1 MVTRLLLSHALIVV
15 LSAVF
20 ASRVCFAATNPGVLA
35 AAKQCEPQ
43 ARSLLQT
50 IVQIDSGTS
59 DVSGV
64 SAVAS
69 ALKAELVRIGADTRS
84 VPASVP
90 NLADNVVA
98 TLKGTGK
105 GRILLIAHIDTV
117 FQHGTVASHPY
128 KVVDDHGV
136 GPGAGDDK
144 AGAVAAVC
152 ALQALK
158 QIGFRDFK
166 TITLILNSNEE
177 TGSVGTRDLI
187 RAEAKQSDVAINLE
201 RGVPPDALEVTRK
214 GSAVINIEVKGRA
227 AHAGLEPEKG
237 RNAIIEAS
245 HQALQLGSLA
255 DPTRET
261 TVNVTLIEGGSAFN
275 AIPEHASVVADVR
288 AFTPEEFSRVEDGLR
303 RLAGQTVVPDIQV
316 TASMTRNFPPWPR
329 ASSTDALLARIQR
342 LYAELGRTL
351 EGVAVGSSADI
362 AYAAE
367 TGIPSI
373 DGLSLLGGGAHGSD
387 DYADLSSIIPRVYL
401 LTRTLMDFGR
411 NPVIAASR

>member
-1 MVTRLLLSHALIVV
+1 MLARLLFTVCSVA
-15 LSAVF
+15 F
-20 ASRVCFAATNPGVLA
+20 AGQASFAATDQSVLA
-35 AAKQCEPQ
+35 AAKQCEPH

-50 IVQIDSGTS
+50 IVQIDSGTN
-59 DVSGV
+59 DVPGV
-64 SAVAS
+64 TAVAS
-69 ALKAELVRIGADTRS
+69 AVKAELIQIGADTRS
-84 VPASVP
+84 VPASAP

-105 GRILLIAHIDTV
+105 GRILLIAHMDTV
-117 FQHGTVASHPY
+117 FPHGTVASHPY

-144 AGAVAAVC
+144 AGVVAAVC

-177 TGSVGTRDLI
+177 TGSFGTRDLI
-187 RAEAKQSDVAINLE
+187 QAEAKESDVAINLE

-214 GSAVINIEVKGRA
+214 GSALISVEIKGRA

-237 RNAIIEAS
+237 RNAVIEAS

-255 DPTRET
+255 DAARET
-261 TVNVTLIEGGSAFN
+261 TVNVTRIDGGGAVN
-275 AIPEHASVVADVR
+275 VIPEHASVVADVR
-288 AFTPEEFSRVEDGLR
+288 AFTPEEFSRVEEGLQ
-303 RLAGQTVVPDIQV
+303 RLAAQTVVPDIQV
-316 TASMTRNFPPWPR
+316 TASMMRNFPSWPR
-329 ASSTDALLARIQR
+329 AASTDALLARIQT
-342 LYAELGRTL
+342 LYAELGRKL
-351 EGVAVGSSADI
+351 EGVAVGSSADV
-362 AYAAE
+362 AYAAQ

-373 DGLSLLGGGAHGSD
+373 DGLGLLGGGAHSTD
-387 DYADLSSIIPRVYL
+387 DYADLSSIVPRVYL

-411 NPVIAASR
+411 NPVITAPR